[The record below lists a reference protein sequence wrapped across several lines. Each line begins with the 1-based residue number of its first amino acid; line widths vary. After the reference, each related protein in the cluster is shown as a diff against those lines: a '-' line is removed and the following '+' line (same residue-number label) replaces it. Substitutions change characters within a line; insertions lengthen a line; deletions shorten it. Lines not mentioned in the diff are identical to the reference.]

1 MLERVVRSDMTT
13 LRRRLLALVAILV
26 VSVPVAGSP
35 ASGLSC
41 IGLPENLLEGLA
53 EGDAP
58 DFWGNPDFVTT
69 AVVGRVVDRAPDSE
83 GLPNDGD
90 WMGTLEVLYAIGRE
104 TVPATMD
111 VEAGSAASEW
121 GVGTLPAEGLLMVI
135 YQTRAVG
142 DPAPAG
148 LTLDI
153 CPNSEALDEDR
164 AEAARLLAVDLGTLL
179 AEPGDSTTTT
189 TTTTVPPTDT
199 EPPTTTTEPPSTTTE
214 PPTTT
219 TTAPPAS
226 GGSDD
231 ESSNTWIVLLGIG
244 VAAAVVVGVA
254 AWGRLPG
261 R

>member
-1 MLERVVRSDMTT
+1 MTT

-26 VSVPVAGSP
+26 VSVPVAASP

-58 DFWGNPDFVTT
+58 DFWGNPEFVTT
-69 AVVGRVVDRAPDSE
+69 AVVGRVTDRAPDPE

-111 VEAGSAASEW
+111 VEAGGLASQW

-142 DPAPAG
+142 DPAPAA
-148 LTLDI
+148 LTLDA
-153 CPNSEALDEDR
+153 CPNSETLDDDR
-164 AEAARLLAVDLGTLL
+164 VEAARLLATDLGTLI
-179 AEPGDSTTTT
+179 ADPGDSTTTT
-189 TTTTVPPTDT
+189 TTTSPPPTET
-199 EPPTTTTEPPSTTTE
+199 EPPATTTEPPSTTTTQ
-214 PPTTT
+214 PTTT
-219 TTAPPAS
+219 TTTTMAPPAS

-231 ESSNTWIVLLGIG
+231 ESSNTWIILLGLG

-254 AWGRLPG
+254 AWGRLP
-261 R
+261 RR